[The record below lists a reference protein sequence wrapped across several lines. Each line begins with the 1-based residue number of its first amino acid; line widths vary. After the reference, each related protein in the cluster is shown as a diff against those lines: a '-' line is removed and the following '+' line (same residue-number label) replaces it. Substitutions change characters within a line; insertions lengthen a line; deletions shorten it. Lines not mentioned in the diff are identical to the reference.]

1 MFEALGH
8 MCILKD
14 EEKAEEEGKHF
25 DRFINFLS
33 MLRSRAPKSKEEQR
47 ETQEYFDE
55 LKSKLPAP
63 PAPKYEWDFDL
74 LEKYAAKQNVD
85 LEKEG

>member
-1 MFEALGH
+1 